1 MLASASGE
9 QLGLSAGMT
18 SLLIV
23 PGLPGPGI
31 VCVPDIVMSLDGG
44 CGAHAAKPAAIRI
57 VPTKALARF
66 MIILATIDILS
77 AKAGWSF

>member
-9 QLGLSAGMT
+9 QLGMSPGMT

-31 VCVPDIVMSLDGG
+31 VCVPDISMLLDGG
-44 CGAHAAKPAAIRI
+44 WGAHAVKTAATMTVPANA
-57 VPTKALARF
+57 TARF
-66 MIILATIDILS
+66 MIILA
-77 AKAGWSF
+77 

>member
-9 QLGLSAGMT
+9 QLGLSPGMT

-31 VCVPDIVMSLDGG
+31 VCVPDISMLLDGG
-44 CGAHAAKPAAIRI
+44 WGAHAVSAATMT
-57 VPTKALARF
+57 VPTNATARF
-66 MIILATIDILS
+66 MIILA
-77 AKAGWSF
+77 